1 MAVSVSGL
9 SRRALLFVALGAV
22 SGFGMALA
30 AWVFVAPVSGSPPF
44 MPFQDKVY
52 HALAFA
58 CLTLPGVLALPRR
71 YLWFWL
77 AHMVVLGVGIE
88 WVQTRS
94 DVMRSGDMVDF
105 LADCVGIAVAYGVG
119 RWIRG
124 RFEGAGPG
132 GNEAQTRS

>member
-1 MAVSVSGL
+1 MAVSVSGMR
-9 SRRALLFVALGAV
+9 RRAVLFVALGAV

-30 AWVFVAPVSGSPPF
+30 AWVFVAPVSASPPF
-44 MPFQDKVY
+44 MPFQDKMY

-58 CLTLPGVLALPRR
+58 CLTLPGVLVLPKR
-71 YLWFWL
+71 YLWFWI
-77 AHMVVLGVGIE
+77 AHMVVLGAGIE

-94 DVMRSGDMVDF
+94 NVMRSGDVLDL
-105 LADCVGIAVAYGVG
+105 LADCVGIAAAYGIG

-124 RFEGAGPG
+124 RLA